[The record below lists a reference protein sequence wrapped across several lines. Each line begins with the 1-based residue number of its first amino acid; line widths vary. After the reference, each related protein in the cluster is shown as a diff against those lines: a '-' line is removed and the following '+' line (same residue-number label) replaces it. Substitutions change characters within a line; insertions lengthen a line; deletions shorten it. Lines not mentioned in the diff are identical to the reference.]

1 MLPFSFQTSYLQLD
15 VDVQVA
21 AVNVTELLRVPH
33 HSGWRGRQSL
43 LPRLPGS
50 PQQAVGRGQA
60 GGGTGGA
67 CSPSQLR
74 AATDRPVTAAG
85 AGAAGAAAGAAGAAD
100 INIDID
106 IAAAIFTAPRSSHP
120 GRGAG

>member
-1 MLPFSFQTSYLQLD
+1 MSPITRAGESGSRSF
-15 VDVQVA
+15 
-21 AVNVTELLRVPH
+21 
-33 HSGWRGRQSL
+33 
-43 LPRLPGS
+43 PGS

-85 AGAAGAAAGAAGAAD
+85 AGAAGAAGGAA
-100 INIDID
+100 IDID